1 MPPNRQRIRRF
12 ATFMLLALAP
22 VLACT
27 GRSEE
32 RAKTQTPTPSPSA
45 ASAVCGKQ
53 IKSPSQADS
62 RAKRDAVVFPIRDG
76 IRLYDISTR
85 SVTVLRHGLAA
96 GSYRVD
102 PQFLDAQR
110 VSFVDRREAD
120 DALPFGRDSL
130 YVMDIATRAV
140 TEVLR
145 LDATILSY
153 RWTDDATKVVYEI
166 GSSELR
172 VEDGKQVPFGVNLLC
187 FYDVNEGRTRTIR
200 RLEYIVGRGGHESD
214 ERRLDWS
221 PSENAILVVDTIQPT
236 HIYVVD
242 REGRDLVPPRSGTF
256 ARWIDQETIIFRQEN
271 QLRSDGT
278 LREGRWLMLDVTTG
292 MRLQFDLPKGTSR
305 PEISPDGRLIAFDD
319 GDREDPST
327 YVFDRSTGLS
337 RLLVRGF
344 GAPIWLSTEVV
355 AVTAGGP
362 CPPRT
367 ECNDFWTPLGRTI
380 GVNVKNDNS
389 GPLKLPTTGP
399 FSENVDVILSAG

>member
-1 MPPNRQRIRRF
+1 MPPNTQRIRKAATSILF
-12 ATFMLLALAP
+12 ALTP
-22 VLACT
+22 IVACT
-27 GRSEE
+27 GPKEE
-32 RAKTQTPTPSPSA
+32 RGVPTPSPTATA
-45 ASAVCGKQ
+45 AARDCGEQ
-53 IKSPSQADS
+53 ISSPPAAGS
-62 RAKRDAVVFPIRDG
+62 RVERDAVVFPIRDG
-76 IRLYDISTR
+76 IRIYDISSR
-85 SVTVLRHGLAA
+85 SVSVLQNGLAA
-96 GSYRVD
+96 GSHHVN
-102 PQFLDAQR
+102 PQFLDARR
-110 VSFVDRREAD
+110 VSFVDRRETD

-153 RWTDDATKVVYEI
+153 RWTKDATKVVYEI
-166 GSSELR
+166 GSSEIR

-187 FYDVNEGRTRTIR
+187 LYDVSEERTRTVR

-221 PSENAILVVDTIQPT
+221 PSENAVLVVDTIQPT

-256 ARWIDQETIIFRQEN
+256 ARWINDKTVIFRQEN
-271 QLRSDGT
+271 QLRNDGT
-278 LREGRWLMLDVTTG
+278 LREGRWVMLDVTTG
-292 MRLQFDLPKGTSR
+292 MQLQFDLPKGTSR

-319 GDREDPST
+319 ADREDPST
-327 YVFDRSTGLS
+327 YVFDRSTGQS

-380 GVNVKNDNS
+380 GVNVKDGNS